1 MDDFQDILERQQ
13 QIQDLDKRIELK
25 WLELQY
31 LQKHESPNLTSAS
44 TLQYNPVPGPA
55 AFQNVTPIM
64 LVNDPDQATSTGG
77 KAKVKLTHIVGPTM
91 CADKS

>member
-1 MDDFQDILERQQ
+1 MIFKTSWKDILERQQ

-25 WLELQY
+25 WLGLQH
-31 LQKHESPNLTSAS
+31 LQKNESLNLTSAS

-55 AFQNVTPIM
+55 AFQNATPII

-77 KAKVKLTHIVGPTM
+77 KSSLSRCYIPVR
-91 CADKS
+91 